1 LRVVIQR
8 WGANDYFV
16 KTFGPVLEDMILRGG
31 LRRLLVGIREMDAR
45 ALERVGLGI
54 GRENW
59 NVLRTLLRDPDLG
72 DGKLMSMGRGEGG
85 FNNCDWWWKDVSWLI
100 RE

>member
-1 LRVVIQR
+1 
-8 WGANDYFV
+8 
-16 KTFGPVLEDMILRGG
+16 MILRGG

-54 GRENW
+54 ERENW
-59 NVLRTLLRDPDLG
+59 NVLRTLLRDPDLD

-85 FNNCDWWWKDVSWLI
+85 FNNCDRWWKDVSWLI